1 MRVEGGQAMLDT
13 DLPSLQTIQ
22 IAERVSS
29 IQPNTNPAVNYCP
42 YDFDMSLVMKSS
54 LLVVISHADLLH
66 LNTLEIAMSSLHY
79 CSTIELKSGCL
90 SFW

>member
-1 MRVEGGQAMLDT
+1 MLDT

-22 IAERVSS
+22 IADKVSS

-54 LLVVISHADLLH
+54 LLVVISPADLLR
-66 LNTLEIAMSSLHY
+66 LSTLDIARSSLNY
-79 CSTIELKSGCL
+79 CNTIELKSGCI

>member
-1 MRVEGGQAMLDT
+1 MLDT

-22 IAERVSS
+22 IADKVSS
-29 IQPNTNPAVNYCP
+29 IQPNTNPAVAHCP

-54 LLVVISHADLLH
+54 LLVVISHADLLR
-66 LNTLEIAMSSLHY
+66 LSTLHIARSSLNY
-79 CSTIELKSGCL
+79 CSAIELKSGCL